1 MGNPSF
7 GNDGSGGGNGGERGN
22 GDGTDGIFSAEKIQ
36 SIISNFQFPISN
48 KNKN

>member
-22 GDGTDGIFSAEKIQ
+22 GDDFDGCVFVEKVVKLIFNLKFLIF
-36 SIISNFQFPISN
+36 NQFSM
-48 KNKN
+48 